1 MNTASPDEPE
11 SLQFNRGQ
19 FMFLRTMGHEL
30 RSPLNSILAT
40 CEMMVNAVYG
50 ELQPS
55 QAKAAQRILRNSNR
69 LLNLISAVMTFIRAQ
84 ANALELNSLPV
95 PLVEL
100 LKEQFSRSQER
111 ATTKGLSMEMI
122 VQEGTIET
130 VHGDP
135 EQIAF
140 IVNELLG
147 NAITF
152 TPSGSIQMQ
161 VGNADPGRWALTVTD
176 TGVGIEQENLACVFD
191 PFWRGKDAKQHTQE
205 GNGLGL
211 TIVHE
216 FIRMMHGVIHVE
228 SQVGKGTTVKITLP
242 NTIPP
247 IHIS

>member
-1 MNTASPDEPE
+1 MNKASPDGPE
-11 SLQFNRGQ
+11 GLQFNRDQ

-55 QAKAAQRILRNSNR
+55 QARAADRILRNSNR
-69 LLNLISAVMTFIRAQ
+69 LLNLISAVMIYVRAQ

-95 PLVEL
+95 SLVEL
-100 LKEQFSRSQER
+100 LKDQLSRSQER
-111 ATTKGLSMEMI
+111 AATKGLSMEML
-122 VQEGTIET
+122 VQPGVVET
-130 VHGDP
+130 VHADP
-135 EQIAF
+135 DQITF

-152 TPSGSIQMQ
+152 TPSGSVRMQ
-161 VGNADPGRWALTVTD
+161 VGNADPEHWTLAVTD
-176 TGVGIEQENLACVFD
+176 TGIGIEQENLASVFT
-191 PFWRGKDAKQHTQE
+191 PFWRGKDAKQYTQE

-211 TIVHE
+211 TTVRE
-216 FIRMMHGVIHVE
+216 FIRLMHGAIDVE